1 MSLKNDLMFPFG
13 NPYRDKLE
21 NHTTLTALNNVL
33 KLAKDKIRLVDGE
46 PEEILMTSGCAD
58 SHNARMSIEEVEKL
72 IQFVNGEKETSS

>member
-33 KLAKDKIRLVDGE
+33 KLAKDKIRLVEGE
-46 PEEILMTSGCAD
+46 PEEILMIPGSAD
-58 SHNARMSIEEVEKL
+58 SHNARVSIEEIEKL